1 MHQSVTDFV
10 QSVKDRFPQHFQDC
24 SVLEV
29 GSRYINGTIRT
40 MFRRCQYVG
49 LDLAYGPCVD
59 VVKHVADLI
68 KDTPGS
74 HHVPPWA
81 WQHDT
86 VISLEALEH
95 DSRWRE
101 SLPAMLDIVRPG
113 GLLVITC
120 AGPGRPEHGTHK
132 EDPACSPATLD
143 YYGNVDEDMFWSAL
157 RKTDFSDWRLKVAD
171 GDLQFWGLKG

>member
-40 MFRRCQYVG
+40 MFRRCDYLG
-49 LDLAYGPCVD
+49 LDLAPGPLVD
-59 VVKHVADLI
+59 AIWHVADYAFSGDR
-68 KDTPGS
+68 KR
-74 HHVPPWA
+74 
-81 WQHDT
+81 DT

-95 DSRWRE
+95 DKRWSE
-101 SLPAMLDIVRPG
+101 SLKAMAELTRPG

-120 AGPGRPEHGTHK
+120 AGPGRPEHGTHRS
-132 EDPACSPATLD
+132 DPSSSPATND
-143 YYGNVDEDMFWSAL
+143 YYRNVDEDMFWSAL
-157 RKTDFSDWRLKVAD
+157 RKTDFSDWRLRVAD
-171 GDLQFWGLKG
+171 GDLTFWGVKG

>member
-1 MHQSVTDFV
+1 MHQSVTNFV

-29 GSRYINGTIRT
+29 GSRYINGTVRT
-40 MFRRCQYVG
+40 MFRRCDYLG
-49 LDLAYGPCVD
+49 LDLAPGPLVD
-59 VVKHVADLI
+59 AIWHVADFVHSGDS
-68 KDTPGS
+68 KR
-74 HHVPPWA
+74 
-81 WQHDT
+81 DT
-86 VISLEALEH
+86 VISCEALEH
-95 DSRWRE
+95 DSRWKE
-101 SLPAMLDIVRPG
+101 SLQAMLDLTKPG

-132 EDPACSPATLD
+132 ADPTSSPATLD

-171 GDLQFWGLKG
+171 GDLNFWGVKG